1 MAKYRG
7 NINPECLH
15 CNQLIGRVIDEITSS
30 CGGSVGETDGCCWE
44 KRYDIQF
51 PSNPCEF
58 SKNYE
63 TILSKI
69 SQQDKKESE
78 YSRETWDKCIGSKS
92 RSTKHCVETGDCAE
106 EPPGP
111 KNHEKMN
118 RWCNKH
124 FSSGNQTSCWECL
137 SENSDCDFVELNSIC
152 SNMYDCKNDNLLNK
166 INPPRGELL
175 DCINHFK
182 QETVAILQS
191 QVQKD

>member
-111 KNHEKMN
+111 KNHEKM
-118 RWCNKH
+118 
-124 FSSGNQTSCWECL
+124 
-137 SENSDCDFVELNSIC
+137 
-152 SNMYDCKNDNLLNK
+152 YDCKNDNLLNK

-182 QETVAILQS
+182 TGNCCNPTKSSPKGLKTLEKQQWWDTYVRTNGGKQEES
-191 QVQKD
+191 